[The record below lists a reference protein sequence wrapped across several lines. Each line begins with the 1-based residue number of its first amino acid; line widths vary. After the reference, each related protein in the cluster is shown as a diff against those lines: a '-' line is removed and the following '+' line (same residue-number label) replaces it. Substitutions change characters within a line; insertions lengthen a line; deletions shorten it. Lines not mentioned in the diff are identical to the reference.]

1 MNVVKFE
8 SSQSDSAPRRRRGGR
23 RVVRGVGAAGASLE
37 LKVEEHAATP
47 LFEEPKLPVAQ
58 PVHGVGDDAVSSDDG
73 DSDGVSRPSRRVVVR
88 PSSTMMFV
96 RLPMSSRHIL
106 VAAARCRSRMSVM
119 RIVLVV
125 AVVPLKMRMSMARC
139 LVVAVAVP
147 SMIPAM
153 RNRMKNVR

>member
-1 MNVVKFE
+1 M
-8 SSQSDSAPRRRRGGR
+8 PRPRCSKSRSYRLR
-23 RVVRGVGAAGASLE
+23 SLCMV
-37 LKVEEHAATP
+37 LATT
-47 LFEEPKLPVAQ
+47 LFPVMMAI
-58 PVHGVGDDAVSSDDG
+58 PMACLARLVA
-73 DSDGVSRPSRRVVVR
+73 VVVR

-153 RNRMKNVR
+153 RNRMKNVRLMRSICCRKAMRSVIIRVR